1 MSDPAPPAPA
11 PPTTGGRKFPC
22 PRCGAR
28 LDFDPRGSG
37 LACPYCGHAEA
48 IETDAAAEVAERDYL
63 DALGRADARAQ
74 AIAGHAT
81 ETKCPGCGAVV
92 ILDDTVAADA
102 CPFCTTHLETAPVAV
117 SGLLPPES
125 LVAFAVD
132 LRAARA
138 AFAAW
143 VAALWFAPS
152 QLKTG
157 LGLGRLVG
165 VYLPYWTYDTRTDT
179 AYDGERGDDYEET
192 QHFTQSLADGRTER
206 RSRTVTRTRWTGVS
220 GRVSCPFDDILVPAT
235 ASLSA
240 ERLAEVGDFELAK
253 LRPFDAAYL
262 SGFQAERYS
271 VGLKE
276 GFQRAKQIVQPRIV
290 RTIEA
295 DIGGDRQRVHGRR
308 TRYSAITFKHVLL
321 PAWVAAYRYRGT
333 VYQVTVNGQTG
344 RVAGE
349 RPWSAPKLAALAVA
363 ILLAVAAVVA
373 VVALLRP

>member
-276 GFQRAKQIVQPRIV
+276 GFQRAKGVVQPAILPSPSDSPDRSRITPHS
-290 RTIEA
+290 RWWSPA
-295 DIGGDRQRVHGRR
+295 DMASPRPPPGWRGRMAFALSISPTWRSMPSRSRRSGAGSSGRSCSRPMASPPSRR
-308 TRYSAITFKHVLL
+308 TTRT
-321 PAWVAAYRYRGT
+321 
-333 VYQVTVNGQTG
+333 
-344 RVAGE
+344 
-349 RPWSAPKLAALAVA
+349 
-363 ILLAVAAVVA
+363 
-373 VVALLRP
+373 